1 MAIHSKKH
9 TGVGICLSS
18 RRMEQPSALVK
29 TGTKFSEKSHINAE
43 VFI

>member
-18 RRMEQPSALVK
+18 RRMEQSSALLK
-29 TGTKFSEKSHINAE
+29 TGKKISKESHINAE
-43 VFI
+43 AFI